1 MGVPPPPGSQG
12 RVQDFPEGLL
22 EGLQKLK
29 CRAHP
34 RLVPINE
41 TNKKLLHGSF
51 LFFEL
56 HRSGPL
62 VKLLDALQRA
72 SQNVFWKAFSKAKD
86 ILEGDLYFK
95 RPYGAIHSPHKAFR
109 SLSKTS

>member
-62 VKLLDALQRA
+62 VKLLDALQKA
-72 SQNVFWKAFSKAKD
+72 SQNVFWKAAIYTSKG
-86 ILEGDLYFK
+86 LMGLYTALIKPSEAFQ
-95 RPYGAIHSPHKAFR
+95 RLHKA
-109 SLSKTS
+109 L